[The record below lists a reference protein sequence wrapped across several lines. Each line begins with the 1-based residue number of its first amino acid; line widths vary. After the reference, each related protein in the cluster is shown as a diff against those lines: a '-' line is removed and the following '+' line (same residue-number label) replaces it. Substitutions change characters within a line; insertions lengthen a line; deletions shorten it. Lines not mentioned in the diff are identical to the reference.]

1 MLTLSMPGFML
12 TLRMLDSH
20 SHTVCYALDANV
32 QQAVGFR
39 SPALEVVS
47 QLWACL
53 VRACLVRSEVL

>member
-1 MLTLSMPGFML
+1 
-12 TLRMLDSH
+12 LRMLDSH

-53 VRACLVRSEVL
+53 VRSEVL